1 MKTLGLECRN
11 VGSWMQSCVAIAF
24 IKTKPV
30 WQENMLDLLQSIGLQ
45 VLKTCAFMVVYFVFK
60 FLGTP
65 GRLNDLIMN
74 DILQVKSVT
83 YLVRYLR
90 LEPWTN

>member
-30 WQENMLDLLQSIGLQ
+30 WQENMLDLIPGCDIVIKIQFYKNFSQ
-45 VLKTCAFMVVYFVFK
+45 DRRKTCNSDGLSTEYNHIYIPQGGQTREHC
-60 FLGTP
+60 FLK
-65 GRLNDLIMN
+65 IF
-74 DILQVKSVT
+74 
-83 YLVRYLR
+83 YL
-90 LEPWTN
+90 